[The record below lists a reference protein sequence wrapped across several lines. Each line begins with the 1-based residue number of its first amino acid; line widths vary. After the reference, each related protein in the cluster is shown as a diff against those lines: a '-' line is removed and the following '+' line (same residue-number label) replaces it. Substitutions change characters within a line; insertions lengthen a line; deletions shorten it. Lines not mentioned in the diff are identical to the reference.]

1 MFFISLVLAVRRKS
15 FMKVSVGVSLT
26 LEIFFSCVSYIL
38 SNPRITVII
47 DKFARIGEHG
57 CGLVRCTVVTSS

>member
-1 MFFISLVLAVRRKS
+1 
-15 FMKVSVGVSLT
+15 MKVSVGVSLT